1 MATQQ
6 ISEYN
11 FTVEQEQRNHFLG
24 PVRGALGGLPV
35 AEQMQDYFLVYQQA
49 GGTGPEI
56 IDETAFFITYLVGSD
71 GEISKP
77 VDGYTS
83 QDNLLQNF
91 AIGSTVL
98 VRNDASTALNSQ
110 LAGKHKVT
118 AVGRQAPILYTQQG
132 FLTSSFSETIQFLG
146 PQGTGVRSPGTSPYA
161 QFTLLNPAE
170 ATEFTTQIN
179 STPTSLT
186 DYDAEGPIPDQTPN
200 VIATVDDS
208 AGTYT
213 FAPSPGTIYDL
224 GNLESLTFQLEGVFH
239 NYRQDSIGIDVE
251 IVVDGVVV
259 ASKVYTA
266 AGVGGSDGFIPSI
279 PGPNGNYNVLNTGND
294 PLIFTFVQTGAVFTA
309 PGASNQITAG
319 MVISAQVST
328 TLLYNSTEGTG
339 GAVFMPSFT
348 FRANSQSPSA
358 TTPVDGTQNVVTWA
372 TGSGVQTTTF
382 TWLTGSS
389 FISNGYG
396 LTQNSTPITDDA
408 VENFNLSPIETPF
421 LPRVGD
427 RIRFE
432 YNKATD
438 YFIYE
443 VIPPNL
449 DPQNRVKFRINSPVP
464 NRVERGNFIIHRTN
478 PADPAYIILD
488 INKNNLVADTQNFNG
503 LILPEYPTQ
512 RLKDN
517 LDRITVDLKERG
529 IITDNEA

>member
-6 ISEYN
+6 ISQYN
-11 FTVEQEQRNHFLG
+11 FTVEQEQANNFLG
-24 PVRGALGGLPV
+24 PVQGALGGLPV
-35 AEQMQDYFLVYQQA
+35 AEQMQDYFIVYQQA

-83 QDNLLQNF
+83 QYNLLQNF

-118 AVGRQAPILYTQQG
+118 AVGRQAPILYTQTG
-132 FLTSSFSETIQFLG
+132 FLTSSFEETIQFLG
-146 PQGTGVRSPGTSPYA
+146 SQGTGVSSPGTAPYA
-161 QFTLLNPAE
+161 QFTLLNPAQ
-170 ATEFTTQIN
+170 ASEFTTEIN
-179 STPTSLT
+179 SPSTPLT
-186 DYDAEGPIPDQTPN
+186 GYDAEGPIPDTSPN
-200 VIATVDDS
+200 IVATVDGS

-213 FAPSPGTIYDL
+213 FAPSPGTIHDL
-224 GNLESLTFQLEGVFH
+224 GNLESLTFQLEGIFH
-239 NYRQDSIGIDVE
+239 NYREYPIGIRVA
-251 IVVDGVVV
+251 ILADGVVV
-259 ASKVYTA
+259 GSKVYTIG
-266 AGVGGSDGFIPSI
+266 GVGGGDGFVPSQS
-279 PGPNGNYNVLNTGND
+279 GPNGNYQILNTGND
-294 PLIFTFVQTGAVFTA
+294 PFIFTFVQTGAVFTA
-309 PGASNQITAG
+309 PGVSNQITAG
-319 MVISAQVST
+319 MVVTAKVST
-328 TLLYNSTEGTG
+328 TNSYSGG
-339 GAVFMPSFT
+339 GAVYMPSFT

-358 TTPVDGTQNVVTWA
+358 TTPVDGTQNAVTWA

-396 LTQNSTPITDDA
+396 LTQDSTTITDNA
-408 VENFNLSPIETPF
+408 AENFNLSPIETPF

-449 DPQNRVKFRINSPVP
+449 DPQNRLKFRINSPVP
-464 NRVERGNFIIHRTN
+464 NRVERGNFIVHRTN
-478 PADPAYIILD
+478 PADPAYIILN

-512 RLKDN
+512 KLKDN

-529 IITDNEA
+529 IITDNES

>member
-1 MATQQ
+1 MATPQ
-6 ISEYN
+6 ISQYN
-11 FTVEQEQRNHFLG
+11 FTVEQEQANHFLG

-56 IDETAFFITYLVGSD
+56 IDETAFFITYLVSSD

-110 LAGKHKVT
+110 LAGKHKIT
-118 AVGRQAPILYTQQG
+118 AVGRQSPILYTQQG

-146 PQGTGVRSPGTSPYA
+146 PQGTGVSSPGTAPYA
-161 QFTLLNPAE
+161 QFTLLNPTE
-170 ATEFTTQIN
+170 ASEFTTQIN
-179 STPTSLT
+179 STPTPLT
-186 DYDAEGPIPDQTPN
+186 GYDAEGPIPDQTPH
-200 VIATVDDS
+200 VIADVDDS

-213 FAPSPGTIYDL
+213 FTPSPGTLHDL
-224 GNLESLTFQLEGVFH
+224 GNLDSLTFQLEGVFH
-239 NYRQDSIGIDVE
+239 NYRDWPIGIKVA
-251 IVVDGVVV
+251 ILADGVIV

-266 AGVGGSDGFIPSI
+266 VGVGGDNIIPSI
-279 PGPNGNYNVLNTGND
+279 PGPNGSYNALNTGND
-294 PLIFTFVQTGAVFTA
+294 PLIFTFVQTGAVFSA
-309 PGASNQITAG
+309 PGVSNQITAG

-328 TLLYNSTEGTG
+328 TLGYNGG
-339 GAVFMPSFT
+339 GAVYMPSFT
-348 FRANSQSPSA
+348 FRANSQNPSA
-358 TTPVDGTQNVVTWA
+358 TPPVDGTQNVVSWS

-396 LTQNSTPITDDA
+396 LTQNSALITDDA

-449 DPQNRVKFRINSPVP
+449 DPQNRVKFRINAPVP
-464 NRVERGNFIIHRTN
+464 SRVERGNFIIHRTN

-512 RLKDN
+512 KLKDN